1 MRIFTL
7 AGLAPC
13 FLVACGGSSGEE
25 PPASP
30 HCDYTE
36 MSDGT
41 NDMTAEDTG
50 LDVGSKTGT
59 LCGKVDIGHFAGDT
73 IDRDT
78 YHVTVGGTGNL
89 LVEFGGDGVETIPDF
104 TVRIFDT
111 AAAPTLVAT
120 GTFDGSLGTHAAFL
134 AQLPPADYH
143 VVVSASGTADLAAA
157 IPYKVHIVADDPDKR
172 APAIT
177 GAANYTEGHDNADSH
192 GNDMVD
198 VNFASDPSFT
208 MASGS
213 TPEPTGI
220 TIGEGK
226 KTHITGQSAMVTG
239 TDEYLDRDTY
249 EIATDKVANE
259 LTIRLTWTP
268 GTADLDFIVF
278 EEGQLTPSVESN
290 ITGTDGQELQTFAV
304 KPSTKYW
311 VWVGAFQGSTGLP
324 MMYDLSIYGSAY
336 TP

>member
-7 AGLAPC
+7 ACLAPW
-13 FLVACGGSSGEE
+13 FLVACGDDGDS

-36 MSDGT
+36 MAEGT
-41 NDMTAEDTG
+41 NDMTAEDSG

-59 LCGKVDIGHFAGDT
+59 LCGKIDTGHFSGDT
-73 IDRDT
+73 IDRDI
-78 YHVTVGGTGNL
+78 YHVTVGGSGNL
-89 LVEFGGDGVETIPDF
+89 LVEFGGDGVEDIPDF

-111 AAAPTLVAT
+111 AAAPSLVAT
-120 GTFDGSLGTHAAFL
+120 GTFAGDLGTHAAFL
-134 AQLPPADYH
+134 AQLPPAEYN
-143 VVVSASGTADLAAA
+143 VVVSASGTADLPA
-157 IPYKVHIVADDPDKR
+157 PVSYKVHIVADDPDKR

-177 GAANYTEGHDNADSH
+177 TAASYSEGHDNADNL
-192 GNDMVD
+192 GNDVVE

-220 TIGEGK
+220 TIKSGK
-226 KTHITGQSAMVTG
+226 STHITGQSAMVTG

-249 EIATDKVANE
+249 EITTDKVANE
-259 LTIRLTWTP
+259 LTIRLNWMA

-304 KPSTKYW
+304 KPNTKYW
-311 VWVGAFQGSTGLP
+311 VWVGAFKGSAGLP
-324 MMYDLSIYGSAY
+324 AMYDLSIYGSAY